1 MLSRQAPAVSIRT
14 LGVFEIIREGLP
26 IPATAWQSIKV
37 LELLKILIAQ
47 RGPVPR
53 KQLIELLWPD
63 ADPAV
68 AGNRLSVLLST
79 ACQVLRL
86 SGSAGPLASDG
97 SEVWLNR
104 AQVMV
109 DVDEF
114 LALAAAALHAHRTNQ
129 PDATTLLH
137 AALAAH
143 TGDFLHDDPHQDWAL
158 PLAQEVKSTQIALL
172 AALATHPR

>member
-1 MLSRQAPAVSIRT
+1 MLSPQAPAVSIRT
-14 LGVFEIIREGLP
+14 LGVFQITREGLP
-26 IPATAWQSIKV
+26 IPATAWQSIKGI
-37 LELLKILIAQ
+37 ELLKILIAQ

-68 AGNRLSVLLST
+68 AGNRLSVLLFT
-79 ACQVLRL
+79 TCQVLRPP
-86 SGSAGPLASDG
+86 GSAGPLASDG

-104 AQVMV
+104 TQVTV

-114 LALAAAALHAHRTNQ
+114 LALAAAALHAHRTNH

-137 AALAAH
+137 TALAAH
-143 TGDFLHDDPHQDWAL
+143 TGDFLQDDPHQDWAL
-158 PLAQEVKSTQIALL
+158 PLAEEVKSTHIALL
-172 AALATHPR
+172 AALATHQR